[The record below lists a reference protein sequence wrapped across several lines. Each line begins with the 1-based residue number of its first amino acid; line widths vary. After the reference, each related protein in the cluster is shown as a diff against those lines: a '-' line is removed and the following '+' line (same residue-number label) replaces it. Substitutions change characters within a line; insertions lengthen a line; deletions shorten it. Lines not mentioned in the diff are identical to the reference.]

1 MADPSPLRIREMWR
15 DDTVVLELAG
25 DVGAGAA
32 VDAFRARVSGLLE
45 KGARKVVVNLELVRY
60 LDSTGVGTFLALKTS
75 AVRRHCHLRFCCV
88 PATVKHLLDQL
99 HLGDILEVHEE
110 EEQALKSLPRG
121 TPPAPS

>member
-1 MADPSPLRIREMWR
+1 MADPSPLRIRETWR

-45 KGARKVVVNLELVRY
+45 EGARKVIVNLELVRY
-60 LDSTGVGTFLALKTS
+60 LDSTGVGTLLALKTS
-75 AVRRHCHLRFCCV
+75 AVRRHCHLRFCCL
-88 PATVKHLLDQL
+88 PAPVKRLLDQL

-110 EEQALKSLPRG
+110 EEQALKSMSQG

>member
-1 MADPSPLRIREMWR
+1 MVDASPSRIRERWS
-15 DDTVVLELAG
+15 DDIVVLELAG

-45 KGARKVVVNLELVRY
+45 EGARKVVVNLELVRY
-60 LDSTGVGTFLALKTS
+60 LDSTGVGTLLALKTS
-75 AVRRHCHLRFCCV
+75 AVRRHCHLRFCCI

-99 HLGDILEVHEE
+99 RLGDILEVHEE
-110 EEQALKSLPRG
+110 EEQALKSLPQG